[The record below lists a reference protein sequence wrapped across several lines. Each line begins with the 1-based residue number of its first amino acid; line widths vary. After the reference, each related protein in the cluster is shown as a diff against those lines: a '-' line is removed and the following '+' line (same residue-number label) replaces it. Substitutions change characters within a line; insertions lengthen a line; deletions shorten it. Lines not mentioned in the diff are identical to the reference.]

1 MVSKKKNFF
10 EKTLKDLS
18 FLIILLKIIAV
29 FMEGKKIK
37 YVFCFN
43 LNENNLIFK
52 FCYHRKQMGN

>member
-29 FMEGKKIK
+29 FMEGKK
-37 YVFCFN
+37 
-43 LNENNLIFK
+43 LNTSFVST
-52 FCYHRKQMGN
+52 